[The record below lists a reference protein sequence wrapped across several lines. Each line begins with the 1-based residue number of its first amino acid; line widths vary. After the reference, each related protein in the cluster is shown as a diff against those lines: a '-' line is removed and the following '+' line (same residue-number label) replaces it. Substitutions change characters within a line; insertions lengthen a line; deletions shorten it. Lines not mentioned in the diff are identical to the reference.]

1 MEGDDGTAAMMA
13 TTKIRMSLKGGGTE
27 FGGPVRDVGGKSRRG
42 RGGWRGGGENK
53 AKLSAVEGERVG

>member
-1 MEGDDGTAAMMA
+1 MA